1 MAIYTQYGRY
11 LKAKQFKEML
21 EDKYEAYMLFGL
33 GNPKWTDSNE
43 NQPMPFGPHNT
54 NILLY
59 ETSTKNQFYDAN
71 VQQYFTDDNTA
82 EQFISYSK
90 PITEYAR
97 KVAELLPVFPAIWYK
112 HPVPTNEDDPTSDM
126 FTISKDINNDDI
138 NIDLMQYQN
147 YYIKYNGD
155 NFTLHKIVK
164 DNPDDNSDII
174 VNIPSTPIAKMYFA
188 ELYLRGLAIEN
199 HIMAPVGLLGA
210 IKCNLSLVRDLGTD
224 ESKYTGLQSQFWYGD
239 RYWEIVNPN
248 DTSLEDYIK
257 YKDESGNDSTTGVAE
272 YYPTHLLFT
281 SMINPRNLCDDLNI
295 DNCIAPQQ
303 LAIYIR
309 KKHYNADVNAYE
321 NGKPYY
327 RVDGNNIF
335 NFGQYTAESIKDY
348 SIAYDQAARAYQLS
362 NDGTGKQLNGKYI
375 FNFTLPD
382 ESHKYNY
389 DDPKLNDGEFKLLLH
404 DYIKGQIRENHSIEK
419 IGYIVGF

>member
-59 ETSTKNQFYDAN
+59 ETSTENQFYDAN
-71 VQQYFTDDNTA
+71 VQQYFTDGDIT
-82 EQFISYSK
+82 EQFVSYSK
-90 PITEYAR
+90 PNTEYAR

-112 HPVPTNEDDPTSDM
+112 YEPPKDQEPQPQPQTDM
-126 FTISKDINNDDI
+126 FTISNDVD
-138 NIDLMQYQN
+138 IDLMEYQK
-147 YYIKYNGD
+147 YYIKHNGD
-155 NFTLHKIVK
+155 NFRLYKIN
-164 DNPDDNSDII
+164 DNPGGINN
-174 VNIPSTPIAKMYFA
+174 VTIPSTPIAKMYFA

-199 HIMAPVGLLGA
+199 SIKAPVGLLGA
-210 IKCNLSLVRDLGTD
+210 IKCNLSLVRDLGVD

-257 YKDESGNDSTTGVAE
+257 YKDESGNLSTSGVAE

-309 KKHYNADVNAYE
+309 KKHYNTDTNAYE

-335 NFGQYTAESIKDY
+335 NFGQYTADYIKDY
-348 SIAYDQAARAYQLS
+348 NIKYDQVARAYKLQ
-362 NDGTGKQLNGKYI
+362 GTDKPLNSKYI

-382 ESHKYNY
+382 KNHKYNY

>member
-1 MAIYTQYGRY
+1 MAIYTNYGRF

-43 NQPMPFGPHNT
+43 NQSMPFGPHNT

-59 ETSTKNQFYDAN
+59 ETSTANQFYDAN
-71 VQQYFTDDNTA
+71 VQQYFTDVNTA
-82 EQFISYSK
+82 EQFVSYSK

-112 HPVPTNEDDPTSDM
+112 YAIPTEPNAPLPADM
-126 FTISKDINNDDI
+126 FTINNDDI
-138 NIDLMQYQN
+138 NIDLMKYQN
-147 YYIKYNGD
+147 YYIQSGGD
-155 NFTLHKIVK
+155 GFHLKDITTPTLDKK
-164 DNPDDNSDII
+164 

-257 YKDESGNDSTTGVAE
+257 YKDESGNLSTSGVAE

-281 SMINPRNLCDDLNI
+281 SMINPRNLCDNLNI

-309 KKHYNADVNAYE
+309 KKHYNTDIDVYE
-321 NGKPYY
+321 SGKSYY

-348 SIAYDQAARAYQLS
+348 NIKYEQAARAYQLS
-362 NDGTGKQLNGKYI
+362 HTDTTKPLNGKYI

-382 ESHKYNY
+382 KNHKYNY

>member
-59 ETSTKNQFYDAN
+59 ETDTTNQFYDTN
-71 VQQYFTDDNTA
+71 VQQYFTDGDTT
-82 EQFISYSK
+82 EQFVSYSK

-97 KVAELLPVFPAIWYK
+97 KVAELSPVFPAIWYK
-112 HPVPTNEDDPTSDM
+112 YEIPTDPEIPLPTDM
-126 FTISKDINNDDI
+126 FTISNDV
-138 NIDLMQYQN
+138 NIDLMKYQN
-147 YYIKYNGD
+147 YYIQSGGD
-155 NFTLHKIVK
+155 GFHLKDITTPTL
-164 DNPDDNSDII
+164 DNK

-210 IKCNLSLVRDLGTD
+210 IKCNLSLVRDLGID

-257 YKDESGNDSTTGVAE
+257 YKDESGNLSTSGVAE

-281 SMINPRNLCDDLNI
+281 SMINPRNLCDNLNI
-295 DNCIAPQQ
+295 DNGIAPQQ

-309 KKHYNADVNAYE
+309 KKHYNTDINAYE
-321 NGKPYY
+321 SGKPYY

-348 SIAYDQAARAYQLS
+348 NIEYIQAARAYQLS
-362 NDGTGKQLNGKYI
+362 NKDKPLNEKYI

-382 ESHKYNY
+382 KNHKYNY

-404 DYIKGQIRENHSIEK
+404 DYIKGQIRESHSIEK

>member
-82 EQFISYSK
+82 EQFVSYSK

-97 KVAELLPVFPAIWYK
+97 KVAELLPAFPAIWYK
-112 HPVPTNEDDPTSDM
+112 HPVPTKEDDPTSDM
-126 FTISKDINNDDI
+126 FTISHDINNDDV
-138 NIDLMQYQN
+138 NIDLMKYQN
-147 YYIKYNGD
+147 YYIQSGGD
-155 NFTLHKIVK
+155 GFHLK
-164 DNPDDNSDII
+164 DITNPAFDNK
-174 VNIPSTPIAKMYFA
+174 VNVPSTPIAKMYFA

-210 IKCNLSLVRDLGTD
+210 IKCNLSLVRDLGID

-257 YKDESGNDSTTGVAE
+257 YKDESGNLSTSGVAE

-309 KKHYNADVNAYE
+309 KKHYNTDSDAYE

-335 NFGQYTAESIKDY
+335 NFGQYTADSIKDY
-348 SIAYDQAARAYQLS
+348 NISYDQVARAYKLA
-362 NDGTGKQLNGKYI
+362 NTDNTKPLANKNI

-382 ESHKYNY
+382 ENHKYNY

>member
-33 GNPKWTDSNE
+33 GNPKWTDSSE

-59 ETSTKNQFYDAN
+59 ETSTANQFYDAN
-71 VQQYFTDDNTA
+71 VQQYFTDGDIT
-82 EQFISYSK
+82 EQFVSYSK
-90 PITEYAR
+90 PNTEYAR

-112 HPVPTNEDDPTSDM
+112 YEPPKDQETQPQTDM
-126 FTISKDINNDDI
+126 FTISNDI
-138 NIDLMQYQN
+138 NIDLMEYQK
-147 YYIKYNGD
+147 YYIKHTGG
-155 NFTLHKIVK
+155 NFRLYKIN
-164 DNPDDNSDII
+164 DNPDGINN
-174 VNIPSTPIAKMYFA
+174 VTIPSTPIAKMYFA

-210 IKCNLSLVRDLGTD
+210 IKCNLSLVRDLGID

-248 DTSLEDYIK
+248 DASLEDYIK
-257 YKDESGNDSTTGVAE
+257 YKDESGNLSTSGVAE

-309 KKHYNADVNAYE
+309 KKHYNTDTNTYE

-335 NFGQYTAESIKDY
+335 NFGQYTADSIKDY
-348 SIAYDQAARAYQLS
+348 NIKYDQVARAYKLS
-362 NDGTGKQLNGKYI
+362 NKGKQLDEKYI

-382 ESHKYNY
+382 KNHKYNY
-389 DDPKLNDGEFKLLLH
+389 DDPSLNDGEFKLLLH

>member
-59 ETSTKNQFYDAN
+59 ETSTTNQFYDTN
-71 VQQYFTDDNTA
+71 VQQYFTDVNTA
-82 EQFISYSK
+82 EQFVSYSK

-126 FTISKDINNDDI
+126 FTISNGTNDDV
-138 NIDLMQYQN
+138 NIDLMKYQN
-147 YYIKYNGD
+147 YYIQSGGD
-155 NFTLHKIVK
+155 GFHLK
-164 DNPDDNSDII
+164 DVTNPALDNKVS
-174 VNIPSTPIAKMYFA
+174 IPSTPIAKMYFA
-188 ELYLRGLAIEN
+188 ELYLRGLAIAN

-210 IKCNLSLVRDLGTD
+210 IKCNLSLVRDLGID

-257 YKDESGNDSTTGVAE
+257 YKDESGNLSTSGIAE

-309 KKHYNADVNAYE
+309 KKHYNTDINAYE

-335 NFGQYTAESIKDY
+335 NFGQYTADSIKDY
-348 SIAYDQAARAYQLS
+348 NISYDQVARAYKLE
-362 NDGTGKQLNGKYI
+362 NIDNTKPLANKYI

-382 ESHKYNY
+382 ENHKYNY

>member
-33 GNPKWTDSNE
+33 GNPKWTDSSE

-59 ETSTKNQFYDAN
+59 ETSTANQFYDAN
-71 VQQYFTDDNTA
+71 VQQYFTDKTKS
-82 EQFISYSK
+82 EQFVSYSK
-90 PITEYAR
+90 PITGYAR

-112 HPVPTNEDDPTSDM
+112 YEPPKDQETQPQTDM
-126 FTISKDINNDDI
+126 FTISNDI
-138 NIDLMQYQN
+138 NIDLMQYQK
-147 YYIKYNGD
+147 YYIKHTGG
-155 NFTLHKIVK
+155 NFRLYKIN
-164 DNPDDNSDII
+164 DNPDGINN
-174 VNIPSTPIAKMYFA
+174 VTIPSTPIAKMYFA

-199 HIMAPVGLLGA
+199 HIIAPVGLLGA
-210 IKCNLSLVRDLGTD
+210 IKCNLSLVRDLGID

-248 DTSLEDYIK
+248 DASLEDYIK
-257 YKDESGNDSTTGVAE
+257 YKDESGNLSTSGVAE

-309 KKHYNADVNAYE
+309 KKHYNTDTNAYE

-335 NFGQYTAESIKDY
+335 NFGQYTADSIKDY
-348 SIAYDQAARAYQLS
+348 NIEYNSAARAYKLQGADNKPLK
-362 NDGTGKQLNGKYI
+362 DKYI

-382 ESHKYNY
+382 ENHKYNY
-389 DDPKLNDGEFKLLLH
+389 DDPSLNDGEFKLLLH

>member
-33 GNPKWTDSNE
+33 GNPKWTDSSE

-59 ETSTKNQFYDAN
+59 ETSTANQFYDAN
-71 VQQYFTDDNTA
+71 VQQYFTDGDIT
-82 EQFISYSK
+82 EQFVSYSK
-90 PITEYAR
+90 PNTEYAR

-112 HPVPTNEDDPTSDM
+112 YEPPKDQETQPQTDM
-126 FTISKDINNDDI
+126 FTISNDVD
-138 NIDLMQYQN
+138 IDLMQYQK
-147 YYIKYNGD
+147 YYIKHTGG
-155 NFTLHKIVK
+155 NFRLYKIN
-164 DNPDDNSDII
+164 DNPDGINN
-174 VNIPSTPIAKMYFA
+174 VTIPSTPIAKMYFA

-210 IKCNLSLVRDLGTD
+210 IKCNLSLVRDLGID

-248 DTSLEDYIK
+248 DASLEDYIK
-257 YKDESGNDSTTGVAE
+257 YKDESGNLSTSGVAE

-309 KKHYNADVNAYE
+309 KKHYNTDTNAYE

-335 NFGQYTAESIKDY
+335 NFGQYTADSIKDY
-348 SIAYDQAARAYQLS
+348 NIEYNSAARAYKLS
-362 NDGTGKQLNGKYI
+362 NKGKQLDEKYI

-382 ESHKYNY
+382 ENHKYNY
-389 DDPKLNDGEFKLLLH
+389 DDPSLNDGEFKLLLH

>member
-59 ETSTKNQFYDAN
+59 ETSTTNQFYDAN
-71 VQQYFTDDNTA
+71 VQQYFTDGDIT
-82 EQFISYSK
+82 EQFVSYSK
-90 PITEYAR
+90 PNTEYAR

-112 HPVPTNEDDPTSDM
+112 HPVPTKEDDPTSDT
-126 FTISKDINNDDI
+126 FTISNDI
-138 NIDLMQYQN
+138 NIDLMEYQN
-147 YYIKYNGD
+147 YYIKHNGG
-155 NFTLHKIVK
+155 NFLLHKIGGTS
-164 DNPDDNSDII
+164 DNE

-199 HIMAPVGLLGA
+199 HIIAPVGLLGA

-257 YKDESGNDSTTGVAE
+257 YKDESGNLSTSGVAE

-309 KKHYNADVNAYE
+309 KKHYNTDTNAYE

-335 NFGQYTAESIKDY
+335 NFGQYTADSIKDY
-348 SIAYDQAARAYQLS
+348 NITYDQVARAYKLS
-362 NDGTGKQLNGKYI
+362 NKGKQLDEKYI

-382 ESHKYNY
+382 KNHKYNY

>member
-59 ETSTKNQFYDAN
+59 ETSTTNQFYDAN
-71 VQQYFTDDNTA
+71 VQQYFTDNNTA
-82 EQFISYSK
+82 EQFVSYSK
-90 PITEYAR
+90 PIAEYAR

-112 HPVPTNEDDPTSDM
+112 YEPPKDQEPQPQPQTDM
-126 FTISKDINNDDI
+126 FTISHDVNNDDI
-138 NIDLMQYQN
+138 NIDLMQYQK
-147 YYIKYNGD
+147 YYIKHNGD
-155 NFTLHKIVK
+155 GFHLKDITTPTL
-164 DNPDDNSDII
+164 DNK

-210 IKCNLSLVRDLGTD
+210 VKCNLSLVRDLGTD

-309 KKHYNADVNAYE
+309 KKHYNTDTNAYE

-335 NFGQYTAESIKDY
+335 NFGQYTADSIKDY
-348 SIAYDQAARAYQLS
+348 NIKYIPAARAYQLQGAD
-362 NDGTGKQLNGKYI
+362 NKPLKDKYI

-382 ESHKYNY
+382 KNHKYNY

>member
-59 ETSTKNQFYDAN
+59 KTSTENQFYDAN
-71 VQQYFTDDNTA
+71 VQQYFTDGDIT
-82 EQFISYSK
+82 EQFVSYSK
-90 PITEYAR
+90 PITEYSR

-112 HPVPTNEDDPTSDM
+112 YAMPTDPNAPLPTDM
-126 FTISKDINNDDI
+126 FTISNDAD
-138 NIDLMQYQN
+138 IDLMQYQK
-147 YYIKYNGD
+147 YYIKHNGG
-155 NFTLHKIVK
+155 NFLLHKIGGTS
-164 DNPDDNSDII
+164 DNE

-257 YKDESGNDSTTGVAE
+257 YKDESGNLSISGVAE

-309 KKHYNADVNAYE
+309 KKHYNTDTNAYE

-335 NFGQYTAESIKDY
+335 NFGQYTADSIKDY
-348 SIAYDQAARAYQLS
+348 NIEYNQVARAYKLS
-362 NDGTGKQLNGKYI
+362 NKGKQLDEKYI

-382 ESHKYNY
+382 KNHKYNY
-389 DDPKLNDGEFKLLLH
+389 DDPSLNDGEFKLLLH

>member
-33 GNPKWTDSNE
+33 GNPKWTDSSE

-59 ETSTKNQFYDAN
+59 ETSTANQFYDAN
-71 VQQYFTDDNTA
+71 VQQYFTDGDIT
-82 EQFISYSK
+82 EQFVSYSK
-90 PITEYAR
+90 PNTEYAR

-112 HPVPTNEDDPTSDM
+112 YEPPKDQETQPQTDM
-126 FTISKDINNDDI
+126 FTISNDI
-138 NIDLMQYQN
+138 NIDLMEYQK
-147 YYIKYNGD
+147 YYIKHNGG
-155 NFTLHKIVK
+155 NFLLHKIGGTS
-164 DNPDDNSDII
+164 DNEVD
-174 VNIPSTPIAKMYFA
+174 IPSTPIAKMYFA
-188 ELYLRGLAIEN
+188 ELYLRGIAIEN

-210 IKCNLSLVRDLGTD
+210 IKCNLSLVRDLGID

-248 DTSLEDYIK
+248 DASLEDYIK
-257 YKDESGNDSTTGVAE
+257 YKDESGNLSTSGVAE

-309 KKHYNADVNAYE
+309 KKHYNTDTNAYE

-335 NFGQYTAESIKDY
+335 NFGQYTADSIKDY
-348 SIAYDQAARAYQLS
+348 NIEYNSAARAYKLS
-362 NDGTGKQLNGKYI
+362 NKGKQLDEKYI

-382 ESHKYNY
+382 ENHKYNY

>member
-33 GNPKWTDSNE
+33 GNPKWTDSSE

-59 ETSTKNQFYDAN
+59 ETSTANQFYDAN
-71 VQQYFTDDNTA
+71 VQQYFTDKTKS
-82 EQFISYSK
+82 EQFVSYSK
-90 PITEYAR
+90 PITGYAR

-112 HPVPTNEDDPTSDM
+112 YEPPKDQETQPQTDM
-126 FTISKDINNDDI
+126 FTISNDI
-138 NIDLMQYQN
+138 NIDLMEYQK
-147 YYIKYNGD
+147 YYIKHTGG
-155 NFTLHKIVK
+155 NFRLYKIN
-164 DNPDDNSDII
+164 DNPDGINN
-174 VNIPSTPIAKMYFA
+174 VTIPSTPIAKMYFA

-199 HIMAPVGLLGA
+199 HIIAPVGLLGA
-210 IKCNLSLVRDLGTD
+210 IKCNLSLVRDLGID

-248 DTSLEDYIK
+248 DASLEDYIK
-257 YKDESGNDSTTGVAE
+257 YKDESGNLSTSGVAE

-309 KKHYNADVNAYE
+309 KKHYNTDTNTYE

-335 NFGQYTAESIKDY
+335 NFGQYTADSIKDY
-348 SIAYDQAARAYQLS
+348 NIEYNSAARAYKLQGADNKPLK
-362 NDGTGKQLNGKYI
+362 DKYI

-382 ESHKYNY
+382 ENHKYNY
-389 DDPKLNDGEFKLLLH
+389 DDPSLNDGEFKLLLH

>member
-59 ETSTKNQFYDAN
+59 ETSTANQFYDAN
-71 VQQYFTDDNTA
+71 VQQYFSKENNTA
-82 EQFISYSK
+82 EQFVSYSK

-112 HPVPTNEDDPTSDM
+112 YPVPTNEDDPTSDM
-126 FTISKDINNDDI
+126 FTISNDI
-138 NIDLMQYQN
+138 NIDLMKYQH
-147 YYIKYNGD
+147 YYIISGSDGFHLKDTTAPTLD
-155 NFTLHKIVK
+155 NK
-164 DNPDDNSDII
+164 

-248 DTSLEDYIK
+248 DASLEDYIK
-257 YKDESGNDSTTGVAE
+257 YKDESGNDSTSGVAE

-295 DNCIAPQQ
+295 DNGIAPQQ

-309 KKHYNADVNAYE
+309 KKHYNTDSDAYE

-348 SIAYDQAARAYQLS
+348 NIEYIQAARAYQLS
-362 NDGTGKQLNGKYI
+362 HTDKNKQLNGKYI

-382 ESHKYNY
+382 ENHKYNY

>member
-54 NILLY
+54 NILL
-59 ETSTKNQFYDAN
+59 EDNSTDNQFYDAK
-71 VQQYFTDDNTA
+71 VQQYFTDANTA
-82 EQFISYSK
+82 EQFVSYSK

-112 HPVPTNEDDPTSDM
+112 YEPPKKQGEQPQQDM
-126 FTISKDINNDDI
+126 FTISNGVNDDDI
-138 NIDLMQYQN
+138 NIDLMKYQN
-147 YYIKYNGD
+147 YYIQSGSDGFHLKDVTNPVLD
-155 NFTLHKIVK
+155 NK
-164 DNPDDNSDII
+164 

-199 HIMAPVGLLGA
+199 HIKAPVGLLGA

-257 YKDESGNDSTTGVAE
+257 YKDESGNLSTSGVAE

-281 SMINPRNLCDDLNI
+281 SMINPRNLCDNLNI
-295 DNCIAPQQ
+295 DNGIAPQQ

-309 KKHYNADVNAYE
+309 KKHYNTDTNTYE

-335 NFGQYTAESIKDY
+335 NFGQYTTESIKDY
-348 SIAYDQAARAYQLS
+348 NIEYIQAARAYQLS
-362 NDGTGKQLNGKYI
+362 NKGKPLNGKYI

-382 ESHKYNY
+382 ENHKYNY

>member
-59 ETSTKNQFYDAN
+59 ETDTANQFYDDK
-71 VQQYFTDDNTA
+71 VQQYFTDANTA
-82 EQFISYSK
+82 EQFVSYSK

-112 HPVPTNEDDPTSDM
+112 HPVPTKEDDPTSDM
-126 FTISKDINNDDI
+126 FTISTDINNDDI
-138 NIDLMQYQN
+138 NIDLMKYQN
-147 YYIKYNGD
+147 YYIQSGGD
-155 NFTLHKIVK
+155 GFHLK
-164 DNPDDNSDII
+164 DVTNPAFDNK

-257 YKDESGNDSTTGVAE
+257 YKDESGNSSTSGVAE

-281 SMINPRNLCDDLNI
+281 SMINPRNLCDNLNI

-309 KKHYNADVNAYE
+309 KKHYNTDINAYE

-335 NFGQYTAESIKDY
+335 NFGQYTANDIGALEYNSDK
-348 SIAYDQAARAYQLS
+348 RAYTIP
-362 NDGTGKQLNGKYI
+362 DPKGTDKKI
-375 FNFTLPD
+375 SVFNFTLPD
-382 ESHKYNY
+382 KNHKYNY

>member
-33 GNPKWTDSNE
+33 GNPKWADSNE

-59 ETSTKNQFYDAN
+59 ETSTTNQFYDAN
-71 VQQYFTDDNTA
+71 VQQYFTDANTA
-82 EQFISYSK
+82 EQFVSYSK

-112 HPVPTNEDDPTSDM
+112 YAIPTDPEIPIPTDM
-126 FTISKDINNDDI
+126 FTISNDINNNDDV
-138 NIDLMQYQN
+138 NIDLMKYQN
-147 YYIKYNGD
+147 YYIQLGGD
-155 NFTLHKIVK
+155 GFHLK
-164 DNPDDNSDII
+164 DVTNPAFDNK

-224 ESKYTGLQSQFWYGD
+224 ELKYTGLQSQFWYGD

-257 YKDESGNDSTTGVAE
+257 YKDESGNLSTSGIAE

-281 SMINPRNLCDDLNI
+281 SMINPRNLCDNLNI

-309 KKHYNADVNAYE
+309 KKHYNTDINAYE
-321 NGKPYY
+321 SGKPYY

-335 NFGQYTAESIKDY
+335 NFGQYTADSIKDY
-348 SIAYDQAARAYQLS
+348 NIEYIQAARAYQLK
-362 NDGTGKQLNGKYI
+362 GTDKPLNEKYI

-382 ESHKYNY
+382 ENHKYNY

>member
-33 GNPKWTDSNE
+33 GNPKWTDSSE

-59 ETSTKNQFYDAN
+59 ETDTTNQFYDAN
-71 VQQYFTDDNTA
+71 VQQYFTDANTA
-82 EQFISYSK
+82 EQFVSYSK

-112 HPVPTNEDDPTSDM
+112 YAIPTDPETPPPTDM
-126 FTISKDINNDDI
+126 FTISNDINNDDV
-138 NIDLMQYQN
+138 NIDLMKYQN
-147 YYIKYNGD
+147 YYIQSGGD
-155 NFTLHKIVK
+155 GFHLKDVTNPTL
-164 DNPDDNSDII
+164 DNQ

-199 HIMAPVGLLGA
+199 HIIAPVGLLGA

-257 YKDESGNDSTTGVAE
+257 YKDESGNLSTTGVAE

-281 SMINPRNLCDDLNI
+281 SMINPRNLCDNLNI

-309 KKHYNADVNAYE
+309 KKHYNTDINAYE

-335 NFGQYTAESIKDY
+335 NFGQYTANDIGALEYNSDK
-348 SIAYDQAARAYQLS
+348 RAYTIPDPKDTNKKIS
-362 NDGTGKQLNGKYI
+362 V

-382 ESHKYNY
+382 KNHKYNY

>member
-33 GNPKWTDSNE
+33 GNPKWTDSSE

-59 ETSTKNQFYDAN
+59 ETSTENQFYDAN
-71 VQQYFTDDNTA
+71 VQQYFTDGDTI
-82 EQFISYSK
+82 EQFVSYSK
-90 PITEYAR
+90 PNTEYAR

-112 HPVPTNEDDPTSDM
+112 YEPPKDQEPQPQPQTDM
-126 FTISKDINNDDI
+126 FTISNDVD
-138 NIDLMQYQN
+138 IDLMEYQK
-147 YYIKYNGD
+147 YYIKHNGD
-155 NFTLHKIVK
+155 NFRLYKIN
-164 DNPDDNSDII
+164 DNPDGINN
-174 VNIPSTPIAKMYFA
+174 VTIPSTPIAKMYFA

-210 IKCNLSLVRDLGTD
+210 IKCNLSLVRDLGVD

-248 DTSLEDYIK
+248 DASLEDYIK
-257 YKDESGNDSTTGVAE
+257 YKDESGNLSASGVAE

-309 KKHYNADVNAYE
+309 KKHYNTDTNAYE

-335 NFGQYTAESIKDY
+335 NFGQYTADSIKDY
-348 SIAYDQAARAYQLS
+348 NIKYDQVARAYKLS
-362 NDGTGKQLNGKYI
+362 NTGKQLDEKYI

-382 ESHKYNY
+382 ENHKYNY
-389 DDPKLNDGEFKLLLH
+389 DDPSLNDGEFKLLLH

>member
-33 GNPKWTDSNE
+33 GNPKWTDSSE

-59 ETSTKNQFYDAN
+59 ETSTANQFYDAN
-71 VQQYFTDDNTA
+71 VQQYFTDNNTP
-82 EQFISYSK
+82 EQFVSYSK

-112 HPVPTNEDDPTSDM
+112 HPVPTKEDDPTSDM
-126 FTISKDINNDDI
+126 FTISNDI
-138 NIDLMQYQN
+138 NIDLMEYQK
-147 YYIKYNGD
+147 YYIKHNGG
-155 NFTLHKIVK
+155 NFLLHKIGGTS
-164 DNPDDNSDII
+164 DNE

-199 HIMAPVGLLGA
+199 HIIAPVGLLGA

-224 ESKYTGLQSQFWYGD
+224 ESKYTGLQSQIWYGD

-257 YKDESGNDSTTGVAE
+257 YKDESGNLSTSGVAE

-309 KKHYNADVNAYE
+309 KKHYNTVTNAYE

-348 SIAYDQAARAYQLS
+348 NIEYNSAARAYKLS
-362 NDGTGKQLNGKYI
+362 NKGKQLDEKYI

-382 ESHKYNY
+382 KNHKYNY

>member
-59 ETSTKNQFYDAN
+59 ETDTANQFYDAN
-71 VQQYFTDDNTA
+71 VQQYFTDNNTA
-82 EQFISYSK
+82 EQFVSYSK

-112 HPVPTNEDDPTSDM
+112 YEPPKKPEEQPQQDM
-126 FTISKDINNDDI
+126 FTISHDINDDAV
-138 NIDLMQYQN
+138 NIDLMKYQN
-147 YYIKYNGD
+147 YYIQSGGD
-155 NFTLHKIVK
+155 GFHLK
-164 DNPDDNSDII
+164 DVTNPALDNK

-188 ELYLRGLAIEN
+188 ELYLRGLAISN
-199 HIMAPVGLLGA
+199 GIKAPVGLLGA

-257 YKDESGNDSTTGVAE
+257 YKDESGNLSTSGVAE

-281 SMINPRNLCDDLNI
+281 SMINPRNLCDNLNI
-295 DNCIAPQQ
+295 DNGIAPQQ

-309 KKHYNADVNAYE
+309 KKHYNTDTNAYE
-321 NGKPYY
+321 SGKPYY

-335 NFGQYTAESIKDY
+335 NFGQYTTDSIKDY
-348 SIAYDQAARAYQLS
+348 NIEYIQAARAYQLS
-362 NDGTGKQLNGKYI
+362 HTDKNKPLAGKYI

-382 ESHKYNY
+382 ENHKYNY
-389 DDPKLNDGEFKLLLH
+389 NDPKLNDGEFKLLLH

>member
-1 MAIYTQYGRY
+1 M
-11 LKAKQFKEML
+11 K
-21 EDKYEAYMLFGL
+21 
-33 GNPKWTDSNE
+33 
-43 NQPMPFGPHNT
+43 
-54 NILLY
+54 
-59 ETSTKNQFYDAN
+59 
-71 VQQYFTDDNTA
+71 
-82 EQFISYSK
+82 
-90 PITEYAR
+90 
-97 KVAELLPVFPAIWYK
+97 
-112 HPVPTNEDDPTSDM
+112 
-126 FTISKDINNDDI
+126 
-138 NIDLMQYQN
+138 YQN
-147 YYIKYNGD
+147 YYIQSGGD
-155 NFTLHKIVK
+155 GFHLKDITTPTLDKK
-164 DNPDDNSDII
+164 

-257 YKDESGNDSTTGVAE
+257 YKDESGNLSTSGVAE

-281 SMINPRNLCDDLNI
+281 SMINPRNLCDNLNI

-309 KKHYNADVNAYE
+309 KKHYNTDIDVYE
-321 NGKPYY
+321 NGKSYY

-348 SIAYDQAARAYQLS
+348 NIKYEQAARAYQLS
-362 NDGTGKQLNGKYI
+362 HTDTTKPLNGKYI

-382 ESHKYNY
+382 KNHKYNY

>member
-33 GNPKWTDSNE
+33 GNPKWTDSSE

-59 ETSTKNQFYDAN
+59 ETSTANQFYDAN
-71 VQQYFTDDNTA
+71 VQQYFTDGDIT
-82 EQFISYSK
+82 EQFVSYSK
-90 PITEYAR
+90 PNTEYAR

-112 HPVPTNEDDPTSDM
+112 YEPPKDQETQPQTDM
-126 FTISKDINNDDI
+126 FTISNDI
-138 NIDLMQYQN
+138 NIDLMEYQK
-147 YYIKYNGD
+147 YYIKHNGG
-155 NFTLHKIVK
+155 NFLLHKIGGTS
-164 DNPDDNSDII
+164 DNEVD
-174 VNIPSTPIAKMYFA
+174 IPSTPIAKMYFA
-188 ELYLRGLAIEN
+188 ELYLRGIAIEN

-210 IKCNLSLVRDLGTD
+210 IKCNLSLVRDLGID

-248 DTSLEDYIK
+248 DASLEDYIK
-257 YKDESGNDSTTGVAE
+257 YKDESGNLSTSGVAE

-309 KKHYNADVNAYE
+309 KKHYNTGTNAYE

-335 NFGQYTAESIKDY
+335 NFGQYTADSIKDY
-348 SIAYDQAARAYQLS
+348 NIEYNSAARAYKLS
-362 NDGTGKQLNGKYI
+362 NKGKQLDEKYI

-382 ESHKYNY
+382 ENHKYNY

>member
-59 ETSTKNQFYDAN
+59 ETDTANQFYDAN
-71 VQQYFTDDNTA
+71 VQQYFTDRNTA
-82 EQFISYSK
+82 EQFVSYSK

-112 HPVPTNEDDPTSDM
+112 YEIPTDPETPLPTDM
-126 FTISKDINNDDI
+126 FNINNVQ
-138 NIDLMQYQN
+138 IDLMKYQN
-147 YYIKYNGD
+147 YYIIKDDDGNGGQALYLRD
-155 NFTLHKIVK
+155 VTDINRK
-164 DNPDDNSDII
+164 DMI
-174 VNIPSTPIAKMYFA
+174 NIPSTPIAKMYFA

-199 HIMAPVGLLGA
+199 HIIAPVGLLGA
-210 IKCNLSLVRDLGTD
+210 IKCNLSLVRDLGAD

-248 DTSLEDYIK
+248 DASLEDYIK
-257 YKDESGNDSTTGVAE
+257 YKDESGNSSTSGVAE

-281 SMINPRNLCDDLNI
+281 SMINPRNLCDNLNI

-309 KKHYNADVNAYE
+309 KKHYNADTNAYE

-335 NFGQYTAESIKDY
+335 NFGQYTTESIKDY
-348 SIAYDQAARAYQLS
+348 NIKYIQAARAYQLS
-362 NDGTGKQLNGKYI
+362 HTDTNKPLAGKYI

-382 ESHKYNY
+382 ENHKYNY

-404 DYIKGQIRENHSIEK
+404 DYIKGQIRESHSIEK

>member
-59 ETSTKNQFYDAN
+59 DKPTTNQFYDAN
-71 VQQYFTDDNTA
+71 VQQYFTDNNKA
-82 EQFISYSK
+82 EKFVSYSK

-97 KVAELLPVFPAIWYK
+97 KVAELLPVFPAIWHKYAI
-112 HPVPTNEDDPTSDM
+112 PTNPEIPLPTDM
-126 FTISKDINNDDI
+126 FTINNVQ
-138 NIDLMQYQN
+138 IDLMKYQN
-147 YYIKYNGD
+147 YYIIKDDDGNGGQALYLRD
-155 NFTLHKIVK
+155 VTDINRK
-164 DNPDDNSDII
+164 DMI
-174 VNIPSTPIAKMYFA
+174 NIPSTPIAKMYFA
-188 ELYLRGLAIEN
+188 ELYLRGLAISN
-199 HIMAPVGLLGA
+199 GIKAPVGLLGA
-210 IKCNLSLVRDLGTD
+210 IKCNLSLVRDLGID

-257 YKDESGNDSTTGVAE
+257 YKDDGGNDSTTGVAE

-295 DNCIAPQQ
+295 DNGIAPQQ

-309 KKHYNADVNAYE
+309 KKHYDADINAYE

-335 NFGQYTAESIKDY
+335 NFGQYTTDSIKDY
-348 SIAYDQAARAYQLS
+348 NIKYIQAARAYQLS
-362 NDGTGKQLNGKYI
+362 HTDKNKPLNGKYI

-382 ESHKYNY
+382 ENHKYNY
-389 DDPKLNDGEFKLLLH
+389 NDPKLSDGEFKLLLH
-404 DYIKGQIRENHSIEK
+404 DYIKGQIRESHSIEK

>member
-59 ETSTKNQFYDAN
+59 ETSTANQFYDAN
-71 VQQYFTDDNTA
+71 VQQYFTDVNTA
-82 EQFISYSK
+82 EQFVSYSK

-126 FTISKDINNDDI
+126 FTISNGTNDDV
-138 NIDLMQYQN
+138 NIDLMKYQN
-147 YYIKYNGD
+147 YYIQSGGD
-155 NFTLHKIVK
+155 GFHLK
-164 DNPDDNSDII
+164 DVTNPALDNKVS
-174 VNIPSTPIAKMYFA
+174 IPSTPIAKMYFA

-210 IKCNLSLVRDLGTD
+210 IKCNLSLVRDLGID

-257 YKDESGNDSTTGVAE
+257 YKDESGNLSTSGIAE

-309 KKHYNADVNAYE
+309 KKHYNADINAYE

-335 NFGQYTAESIKDY
+335 NFGQYTADSIKDY
-348 SIAYDQAARAYQLS
+348 NISYDQVARAYKLA
-362 NDGTGKQLNGKYI
+362 NIDNTKPLANKYI

-382 ESHKYNY
+382 ENHKYNY

>member
-59 ETSTKNQFYDAN
+59 ETDTANQFYDDK
-71 VQQYFTDDNTA
+71 VQQYFTDANTA
-82 EQFISYSK
+82 EQFVSYSK
-90 PITEYAR
+90 PIAEYAR

-112 HPVPTNEDDPTSDM
+112 HPVPTKEDDPTSDM
-126 FTISKDINNDDI
+126 FTISTDINNDDI
-138 NIDLMQYQN
+138 NIDLMKYQN
-147 YYIKYNGD
+147 YYIQSGSDGFHLKDVTNPALD
-155 NFTLHKIVK
+155 NK
-164 DNPDDNSDII
+164 

-257 YKDESGNDSTTGVAE
+257 YKDESGNLSTSGVAE

-281 SMINPRNLCDDLNI
+281 SMINPRNLCDNLNI

-309 KKHYNADVNAYE
+309 KKHYNTDINAYE

-335 NFGQYTAESIKDY
+335 NFGQYTANDIGALEYNSDK
-348 SIAYDQAARAYQLS
+348 RAYTIP
-362 NDGTGKQLNGKYI
+362 DPKGTDKKI
-375 FNFTLPD
+375 SVFNFTLPD
-382 ESHKYNY
+382 KNHKYNY

>member
-33 GNPKWTDSNE
+33 GNPKWIDNNE
-43 NQPMPFGPHNT
+43 DQPMPFGPHNT

-59 ETSTKNQFYDAN
+59 ENSTDNQFYDDK
-71 VQQYFTDDNTA
+71 VQQWFTDNKTQ
-82 EQFISYSK
+82 EQLVSYSK

-112 HPVPTNEDDPTSDM
+112 YEPPKKPEEQPQQDM
-126 FTISKDINNDDI
+126 FTISNDINNDDV
-138 NIDLMQYQN
+138 NIDLMKYQN
-147 YYIKYNGD
+147 YYIQSGGD
-155 NFTLHKIVK
+155 GFHLK
-164 DNPDDNSDII
+164 DINDNEFDKK
-174 VNIPSTPIAKMYFA
+174 VNIPSTPMAKMYFA

-199 HIMAPVGLLGA
+199 QIIAPVGLLGA
-210 IKCNLSLVRDLGTD
+210 AKCSLSLVRDLGID
-224 ESKYTGLQSQFWYGD
+224 DSNYTGLQSQFWYGD

-248 DTSLEDYIK
+248 DNALESYIK
-257 YKDESGNDSTTGVAE
+257 YKDDEGNTSGVAG

-281 SMINPRNLCDDLNI
+281 SMINPRNLCDDLNV

-309 KKHYNADVNAYE
+309 KKHYNTDIGAYE
-321 NGKPYY
+321 NGSPYY

-335 NFGQYTAESIKDY
+335 NFGQYNADDIGTLTY
-348 SIAYDQAARAYQLS
+348 SPSTRSYSSDIL
-362 NDGTGKQLNGKYI
+362 GKSV

-382 ESHKYNY
+382 KNHIYDYN
-389 DDPKLNDGEFKLLLH
+389 DPNMKDGEFKLLLH
-404 DYIKGQIRENHSIEK
+404 DYIKGQIRDAHSIERT
-419 IGYIVGF
+419 GYIIGF

>member
-59 ETSTKNQFYDAN
+59 DKSTTNQFYDAN
-71 VQQYFTDDNTA
+71 VQQYFTDNNKA
-82 EQFISYSK
+82 EQFVSYSK

-112 HPVPTNEDDPTSDM
+112 HAMPTDTKAPLPTDM
-126 FTISKDINNDDI
+126 FNINNVQ
-138 NIDLMQYQN
+138 IDLMKYQN
-147 YYIKYNGD
+147 YYIIKDDDGNGGQALYLRD
-155 NFTLHKIVK
+155 ITDINRK
-164 DNPDDNSDII
+164 DMI
-174 VNIPSTPIAKMYFA
+174 NIPSTPIAKMYFA

-199 HIMAPVGLLGA
+199 SIIAPVGLLGA

-257 YKDESGNDSTTGVAE
+257 YKDESGNLSTSGIAE

-281 SMINPRNLCDDLNI
+281 SMINPRNLCDNLNI

-303 LAIYIR
+303 LAIYVR
-309 KKHYNADVNAYE
+309 KKHYNADIDVYD

-335 NFGQYTAESIKDY
+335 NFGQYTADSIKDY
-348 SIAYDQAARAYQLS
+348 NIEYIQAARAYQLQ
-362 NDGTGKQLNGKYI
+362 GTGKQLAGK
-375 FNFTLPD
+375 
-382 ESHKYNY
+382 
-389 DDPKLNDGEFKLLLH
+389 
-404 DYIKGQIRENHSIEK
+404 
-419 IGYIVGF
+419 

>member
-33 GNPKWTDSNE
+33 GNPKWTDSTE

-59 ETSTKNQFYDAN
+59 DKPTTNQFYDAN
-71 VQQYFTDDNTA
+71 VQQYFTDRDRNTA
-82 EQFISYSK
+82 EQFVSYSK

-112 HPVPTNEDDPTSDM
+112 YPVPTKEDDPTSDM
-126 FTISKDINNDDI
+126 FTISNDINNDDV
-138 NIDLMQYQN
+138 NIDLMKYQN
-147 YYIKYNGD
+147 YYIQSGGD
-155 NFTLHKIVK
+155 GFHLK
-164 DNPDDNSDII
+164 DVTAPAFDNK

-257 YKDESGNDSTTGVAE
+257 YKDESGNLSTSGVAE

-281 SMINPRNLCDDLNI
+281 SMINPRNLCDNLNI
-295 DNCIAPQQ
+295 DNGIAPQQ

-309 KKHYNADVNAYE
+309 KKHYNADINAYE

-335 NFGQYTAESIKDY
+335 NFCQYTAESIKDY
-348 SIAYDQAARAYQLS
+348 NITYIQAARAYQLS
-362 NDGTGKQLNGKYI
+362 HTDKNKQLNGKYI

-382 ESHKYNY
+382 ENHKYNY
-389 DDPKLNDGEFKLLLH
+389 DDPKLNDGESKLLLH

>member
-59 ETSTKNQFYDAN
+59 ETDTANQFYDAN
-71 VQQYFTDDNTA
+71 VQQYFTDNNTA
-82 EQFISYSK
+82 EQFVSYSK
-90 PITEYAR
+90 PITDYAR

-112 HPVPTNEDDPTSDM
+112 YEPPKKPGEQPQQDM
-126 FTISKDINNDDI
+126 FTISNDINNDDI
-138 NIDLMQYQN
+138 NIDLMKYQN
-147 YYIKYNGD
+147 YYIISGGD
-155 NFTLHKIVK
+155 GFHLK
-164 DNPDDNSDII
+164 DVTNPALDNK

-188 ELYLRGLAIEN
+188 ELYLRGLAISN
-199 HIMAPVGLLGA
+199 GIKAPVGLLGA

-257 YKDESGNDSTTGVAE
+257 YKDESGNLSTTGVAE

-309 KKHYNADVNAYE
+309 KKHYNTDTNTYE

-335 NFGQYTAESIKDY
+335 NFGQYTTDSIKEY
-348 SIAYDQAARAYQLS
+348 NIKYIQAARAYQLQ
-362 NDGTGKQLNGKYI
+362 GTNKQLNGKYI

-382 ESHKYNY
+382 ENHKYNY

>member
-59 ETSTKNQFYDAN
+59 ETSTENQFYDAN
-71 VQQYFTDDNTA
+71 VQQYFTDGDTI
-82 EQFISYSK
+82 EQFVSYSK
-90 PITEYAR
+90 PNTEYAR

-112 HPVPTNEDDPTSDM
+112 YEPPKDQEPQPQPQTDM
-126 FTISKDINNDDI
+126 FTISNDVD
-138 NIDLMQYQN
+138 IDLMEYQK
-147 YYIKYNGD
+147 YYIKHNGD
-155 NFTLHKIVK
+155 NFRLYKIN
-164 DNPDDNSDII
+164 DNPGGINN
-174 VNIPSTPIAKMYFA
+174 VTIPSTPIAKMYFA

-210 IKCNLSLVRDLGTD
+210 IKCNLSLVRDLGVD

-248 DTSLEDYIK
+248 DASLEDYIK
-257 YKDESGNDSTTGVAE
+257 YKDESGNLSASGVAE

-309 KKHYNADVNAYE
+309 KKHYNTDTNAYE

-335 NFGQYTAESIKDY
+335 NFGQYTADSIKDY
-348 SIAYDQAARAYQLS
+348 NIKYDQVARAYKLS
-362 NDGTGKQLNGKYI
+362 NTGKQLDKKYI

-382 ESHKYNY
+382 ENHKYNY
-389 DDPKLNDGEFKLLLH
+389 DDPSLNDGEFKLLLH

>member
-59 ETSTKNQFYDAN
+59 ETSTTNQFYDAN
-71 VQQYFTDDNTA
+71 VQQYFTDTNKS
-82 EQFISYSK
+82 EQSVSYSK

-97 KVAELLPVFPAIWYK
+97 KVAELLPAFPAIWYK
-112 HPVPTNEDDPTSDM
+112 HPVPTNPETPLPTDM
-126 FTISKDINNDDI
+126 FTISNDINNNDDV
-138 NIDLMQYQN
+138 NIDLMKYQN
-147 YYIKYNGD
+147 YYIQLGGD
-155 NFTLHKIVK
+155 GFHLK
-164 DNPDDNSDII
+164 DVTNPAFDNK

-257 YKDESGNDSTTGVAE
+257 YKDESGNLSTSGVAE

-281 SMINPRNLCDDLNI
+281 SMINPRNLCDNLNI

-309 KKHYNADVNAYE
+309 KKHYNTDINAYE

-335 NFGQYTAESIKDY
+335 NFGQYTADSIKDY
-348 SIAYDQAARAYQLS
+348 NIEYIQAARAYQLK
-362 NDGTGKQLNGKYI
+362 GTDKPLNEKYI

-382 ESHKYNY
+382 KNHKYNY
-389 DDPKLNDGEFKLLLH
+389 DDPKLNDSEFKLLLH

>member
-59 ETSTKNQFYDAN
+59 ETDTANQFYDAN
-71 VQQYFTDDNTA
+71 VQQYFTDRNTA
-82 EQFISYSK
+82 EQFVSYSK

-112 HPVPTNEDDPTSDM
+112 YEPPKKPEEQPQQDM
-126 FTISKDINNDDI
+126 FTISNDINNDDI
-138 NIDLMQYQN
+138 NIDLMEYQK
-147 YYIKYNGD
+147 YYIKHNGD
-155 NFTLHKIVK
+155 NFRLYKIN
-164 DNPDDNSDII
+164 DNPGGINN
-174 VNIPSTPIAKMYFA
+174 VTIPSTPIAKMYFA

-210 IKCNLSLVRDLGTD
+210 IKCNMSLVRDLGTD

-257 YKDESGNDSTTGVAE
+257 YKDGSGNLSTSGIAE

-281 SMINPRNLCDDLNI
+281 SMINPRNLCDNLNI

-309 KKHYNADVNAYE
+309 KKHYNTDINAYE

-335 NFGQYTAESIKDY
+335 NFGQYTAESIKEY
-348 SIAYDQAARAYQLS
+348 NIEYIQAARAYQLQ
-362 NDGTGKQLNGKYI
+362 GTDKPLAGKYI

-382 ESHKYNY
+382 KNHKYNY

-404 DYIKGQIRENHSIEK
+404 DYIKGQIRESHSIEK

>member
-59 ETSTKNQFYDAN
+59 ETDTTNQFYDTN
-71 VQQYFTDDNTA
+71 VQQYFTDGDTT
-82 EQFISYSK
+82 EQFVSYSK

-97 KVAELLPVFPAIWYK
+97 KVAELSPVFPAIWYK
-112 HPVPTNEDDPTSDM
+112 YEIPTDPEIPLPTDM
-126 FTISKDINNDDI
+126 FTISNDV
-138 NIDLMQYQN
+138 NIDLMKYQN
-147 YYIKYNGD
+147 YYIQSGGD
-155 NFTLHKIVK
+155 GFHLKDITTPTL
-164 DNPDDNSDII
+164 DNK

-199 HIMAPVGLLGA
+199 HIIAPVGLLGA
-210 IKCNLSLVRDLGTD
+210 IKCNLSLVRDLGID

-257 YKDESGNDSTTGVAE
+257 YKDESGNLSTSGVAE

-281 SMINPRNLCDDLNI
+281 SMINPRNLCDNLNI
-295 DNCIAPQQ
+295 DNGIAPQQ

-309 KKHYNADVNAYE
+309 KKHYNTDINAYE
-321 NGKPYY
+321 SGKPYY

-348 SIAYDQAARAYQLS
+348 NIEYIQAARAYQLS
-362 NDGTGKQLNGKYI
+362 NKDKPLNEKYI

-382 ESHKYNY
+382 KNHKYNY
-389 DDPKLNDGEFKLLLH
+389 NDPKLNDGEFKLLLH
-404 DYIKGQIRENHSIEK
+404 DYIKGQIRESHSIEK

>member
-59 ETSTKNQFYDAN
+59 ETDTTNQFYDAN
-71 VQQYFTDDNTA
+71 VQQYFTDGDTA
-82 EQFISYSK
+82 EQFVSYSK

-97 KVAELLPVFPAIWYK
+97 KVAELSPVFPAIWYK
-112 HPVPTNEDDPTSDM
+112 YEIPTDPEIPLPTDM
-126 FTISKDINNDDI
+126 FTISNDV
-138 NIDLMQYQN
+138 NIDLMKYQN
-147 YYIKYNGD
+147 YYIQSGGD
-155 NFTLHKIVK
+155 GFHLKDITTPTL
-164 DNPDDNSDII
+164 DNK

-210 IKCNLSLVRDLGTD
+210 IKCSLSLVRDLGID

-257 YKDESGNDSTTGVAE
+257 YKDESGNLSTSGVAE

-281 SMINPRNLCDDLNI
+281 SMINPRNLCDNLNI

-309 KKHYNADVNAYE
+309 KKHYNTDINAYE
-321 NGKPYY
+321 SGKPYY

-348 SIAYDQAARAYQLS
+348 NIEYIQAARAYQLS
-362 NDGTGKQLNGKYI
+362 NKDKPLNEKYI

-382 ESHKYNY
+382 KNHKYNY

-404 DYIKGQIRENHSIEK
+404 DYIKGQIRESHSIEK

>member
-59 ETSTKNQFYDAN
+59 ETSTTNQFYDAN
-71 VQQYFTDDNTA
+71 VQQYFTDTNKS
-82 EQFISYSK
+82 EQFVSYSK

-112 HPVPTNEDDPTSDM
+112 YEPPKDQEPQPQTDM
-126 FTISKDINNDDI
+126 FTISNDINNDDI
-138 NIDLMQYQN
+138 NIDLMKYQN
-147 YYIKYNGD
+147 YYIQSGGD
-155 NFTLHKIVK
+155 GFHLKDITTPTL
-164 DNPDDNSDII
+164 DNK

-210 IKCNLSLVRDLGTD
+210 IKCNLSLVRDLGVD

-257 YKDESGNDSTTGVAE
+257 YKDESSNDSTSGVAE

-295 DNCIAPQQ
+295 DNGIAPQQ

-309 KKHYNADVNAYE
+309 KKHYNTDTNAYE

-335 NFGQYTAESIKDY
+335 NFGQYTADSIKDY
-348 SIAYDQAARAYQLS
+348 NIKYIQAARAYQLR
-362 NDGTGKQLNGKYI
+362 GTDKPLNEKYI

-382 ESHKYNY
+382 KNHKYNY

>member
-33 GNPKWTDSNE
+33 GNPKWTDSSE

-59 ETSTKNQFYDAN
+59 ETSTANQFYDAN
-71 VQQYFTDDNTA
+71 VQQYFTDGDIT
-82 EQFISYSK
+82 EQFVSYSK
-90 PITEYAR
+90 PNTEYAR

-112 HPVPTNEDDPTSDM
+112 YAMPTDPKAPLPTDM
-126 FTISKDINNDDI
+126 FTISNDVNNDDI

-147 YYIKYNGD
+147 YYIKHNGG
-155 NFTLHKIVK
+155 NFLLHKIGGTS
-164 DNPDDNSDII
+164 DNEVD
-174 VNIPSTPIAKMYFA
+174 IPSTPIAKMYFA
-188 ELYLRGLAIEN
+188 ELYLRGIAIEN

-210 IKCNLSLVRDLGTD
+210 IKCNLSLVRDLGID
-224 ESKYTGLQSQFWYGD
+224 ESKYTGQQSQFWYGD

-257 YKDESGNDSTTGVAE
+257 YKDESGNDSTSGVAE

-309 KKHYNADVNAYE
+309 KKHYNTDTNAYE

-335 NFGQYTAESIKDY
+335 NFGQYTADSIKDY
-348 SIAYDQAARAYQLS
+348 NIKYDQVARAYKLQGADNKPLK
-362 NDGTGKQLNGKYI
+362 DKYI

-382 ESHKYNY
+382 KNHKYNY
-389 DDPKLNDGEFKLLLH
+389 DDPSLNDGEFKLLLH

>member
-33 GNPKWTDSNE
+33 GNPKWTDSSE

-59 ETSTKNQFYDAN
+59 ETSTANQFYDAN
-71 VQQYFTDDNTA
+71 VQQYFTDGDIT
-82 EQFISYSK
+82 EQFVSYSK
-90 PITEYAR
+90 PITGYAR

-112 HPVPTNEDDPTSDM
+112 YEPPKDQETQPQTDM
-126 FTISKDINNDDI
+126 FTISNDI
-138 NIDLMQYQN
+138 NIDLMEYQK
-147 YYIKYNGD
+147 YYIKHTGG
-155 NFTLHKIVK
+155 NFRLYKIN
-164 DNPDDNSDII
+164 DNPDGINN
-174 VNIPSTPIAKMYFA
+174 VTIPSTPIAKMYFA

-210 IKCNLSLVRDLGTD
+210 IKCNLSLVRDLGID

-257 YKDESGNDSTTGVAE
+257 YKDESGNLSASGVAE

-309 KKHYNADVNAYE
+309 KKHYNTDTNAYE

-335 NFGQYTAESIKDY
+335 NFGQYTADSIKDY
-348 SIAYDQAARAYQLS
+348 NIKYDQVARAYKLS
-362 NDGTGKQLNGKYI
+362 NKGKQLDEKYI

-382 ESHKYNY
+382 KNHKYNY
-389 DDPKLNDGEFKLLLH
+389 DDPSLNDGEFKLLLH